1 MEKVYLY
8 QKHDWNTDFFIRH
21 ERLSR
26 EERYCSY
33 CEAYDTLI
41 GVYDTE
47 AGLSRK
53 LKWLFNE
60 GFDVTPSEEY
70 DEIRDKYCPPLLR
83 QWDLQKLEGSPEE
96 YNAMAGHLA
105 GLERSFNMEGLEYKE
120 TGGRV
125 NPYYYINSGDIRAHL
140 RSLNYE
146 FSALETAWL
155 IWQSAE
161 TALDDRHRAWRK
173 LIETMPDYPIKERLG
188 TVLQE
193 SLHAFLKKQMDT
205 EKRLLDL
212 FCRSGD
218 EAVYS
223 FRYHEPGARDWEEC
237 ETLFYGGNDSGWAIC
252 TDAMDEQVEL
262 ADRIVVRKRWL
273 NGVRGEIEAE
283 LDGLRRICRIRSEEV
298 NDEEFSCLHRGFDG
312 LWFDFPTPFRRG
324 DILVSSDGVPFVL
337 ERICTWTQSDANW
350 ECGSDPVLCKPTDG
364 QMERW
369 RACGDVTDMHCQG
382 YFVSTNGRI
391 YHAHHPHNYMDM
403 EYYCG
408 ELAGYQRVL
417 KAVSNYLK
425 GRIRLDVLLNACQ
438 IIRSE
443 ETVANDRLFLGVN
456 DDWMELAGLR

>member
-8 QKHDWNTDFFIRH
+8 RKHDWNTDFFIRH

-26 EERYCSY
+26 EERYCSH

-41 GVYDTE
+41 GVYDSE
-47 AGLSRK
+47 AELSRK

-60 GFDVTPSEEY
+60 GFDVIPSGEY
-70 DEIRDKYCPPLLR
+70 DEIRDKFCPPLLR
-83 QWDLQKLEGSPEE
+83 QWDLQTLEGSPEE
-96 YNAMAGHLA
+96 YQAMAEHLA
-105 GLERSFNMEGLEYKE
+105 GLERCFNMEGLEYKE

-161 TALDDRHRAWRK
+161 TSLDDRHRAWRK
-173 LIETMPDYPIKERLG
+173 LIETMPDCPIKERPG
-188 TVLQE
+188 TVPQE
-193 SLHAFLKKQMDT
+193 SLHAFLKKLMDT

-283 LDGLRRICRIRSEEV
+283 LDGLRRICRISSEEV

-324 DILVSSDGVPFVL
+324 DIVADCRRSVLDPLCKDERFDPFVFDDPGLTDQLRAELL
-337 ERICTWTQSDANW
+337 EN
-350 ECGSDPVLCKPTDG
+350 G
-364 QMERW
+364 
-369 RACGDVTDMHCQG
+369 CGDDMTVYGLFQDRDSGELYSECMHG
-382 YFVSTNGRI
+382 SMNL
-391 YHAHHPHNYMDM
+391 
-403 EYYCG
+403 EYYRG
-408 ELAGYQRVL
+408 ELSGKRRVL
-417 KAVSNYLK
+417 KAAGNFLK
-425 GRIRLDVLLNACQ
+425 GEIGAALYAHAYRKILDEEA
-438 IIRSE
+438 IRSRPEWVTE
-443 ETVANDRLFLGVN
+443 E
-456 DDWMELAGLR
+456 GLRLAALTETTLV